1 MNRFDV
7 YLLDLDPT
15 VGSEIKKTR
24 PCIIISPDEVNRYIR
39 TVIVAPMTTKGKT
52 YPTRI
57 PLTFQKK
64 KGQIVLD
71 QIRKIGKTR
80 LVKRLGTISKER
92 QEEVLS
98 ILQEMFKRE

>member
-7 YLLDLDPT
+7 SLLNLDPT
-15 VGSEIKKTR
+15 VGSEIKKTK
-24 PCIIISPDEVNRYIR
+24 PCIIISPDKMNRYIR

-71 QIRKIGKTR
+71 QIRKIDKTR

-98 ILQEMFKRE
+98 ILQEMFTR